1 MTAEIAIMNREAV
14 ALAAD
19 SAVTVF
25 QGRTPRVF
33 ATSNKLFALSR
44 SHPVGIMVYGNASF
58 MRVPWETVIK
68 LYRARLDDTS
78 FSTIR
83 EYADNF
89 ISFLETESKL
99 APLES
104 QEMYVKEVLS
114 SYFEW
119 MVQEFEASVQQKL
132 IEEAI
137 SKPEEVPELFR
148 EEAERVIDSHY
159 QAWKRATYVPEMGAA
174 FARELRRRYREII
187 QEAKESAF
195 SPLLTS
201 ATSRRL
207 STLAGWLLS
216 KYDKQT
222 SSSGD
227 SGIVIAGFGE
237 DEIFPSIQSFDVSG
251 IAGGKLKYW
260 RDDRD
265 SKEISA
271 NVGARI
277 IPFAQDEMVHSFME
291 GIEPNFWIEIL
302 SAVSGLLEEYPIAI
316 IDNIQGV
323 SDQERKRLKRSASKV
338 SKKAFEAF
346 SEDFDGVKVSTYVNP
361 VVSTIAAMPKSE
373 LPAVA
378 EALVNLQSFK
388 RRVSGEQETV
398 GGPIDVMLISKG
410 DGLIWINR
418 KHYFEPSLNPQ
429 YFQAAH
435 KLGSHDA
442 TEVERTLEGS
452 MDDDRSNE
460 GATNQASPHCG
471 K

>member
-25 QGRTPRVF
+25 QGKTPRVF

-83 EYADNF
+83 DYADNF
-89 ISFLETESKL
+89 ISFLETESRL
-99 APLES
+99 VSVES
-104 QEMYVKEVLS
+104 QEMYVGEVLN

-119 MVQEFEASVQQKL
+119 MFQEADAGIRVT
-132 IEEAI
+132 IRAEAI
-137 SKPEEVPELFR
+137 SNPEDAKKIFC
-148 EEAERVIDSHY
+148 EEAGKVINSHY
-159 QAWKRATYVPEMGAA
+159 EAWKKATYVRDMGAA
-174 FARELRRRYREII
+174 FARELRRRYRKVI
-187 QEAKESAF
+187 QEAKDSAF
-195 SPLLTS
+195 GPFLTP
-201 ATSRRL
+201 ATSRQL
-207 STLAGWLLS
+207 TTLAGWILS
-216 KYDKQT
+216 KYGRQT
-222 SSSGD
+222 SSSGE
-227 SGIVIAGFGE
+227 SGLVIAGFGE

-251 IAGGKLKYW
+251 VVGGKLKYW
-260 RDDRD
+260 RDEDG

-277 IPFAQDEMVHSFME
+277 IPFAQDEMVRSFME
-291 GIEPNFWIEIL
+291 GIEPNFWTDIL
-302 SAVSGLLEEYPIAI
+302 RAVNRLLEEYPIAI
-316 IDNIQGV
+316 VDNIQGV
-323 SDQERKRLKRSASKV
+323 SNQERKRLKRSASKV
-338 SKKAFEAF
+338 SQKGFEAF
-346 SEDFDGVKVSTYVNP
+346 SEKFDEIKDPRYIDP
-361 VVSTIAAMPKSE
+361 VVSTIATMPKSE

-410 DGLIWINR
+410 DGLIWIQR
-418 KHYFEPSLNPQ
+418 KHYFDADLNPQ
-429 YFQAAH
+429 YFQAAY
-435 KLGSHDA
+435 KMRNHDA
-442 TEVERTLEGS
+442 AERECS
-452 MDDDRSNE
+452 
-460 GATNQASPHCG
+460 
-471 K
+471 